1 MSDYNAPLK
10 DMQFVLTELAGMAQ
24 VSALPG
30 YAEAT
35 PDLIEA
41 ILEESGKFSRD
52 VLAPLNFTGD
62 QEGAQ
67 WADKAVTMPKGFK
80 EAYAQFVDNG
90 WNAVSGNP
98 EFGGQGLPEI
108 VSAAVGEIW
117 NASNVSFGLCP
128 LLTQGAIHAIEAG
141 KTEEGWPCTAV
152 RIDLVT
158 GAITQQ
164 RSLGRVRGM
173 TASFSPDGARVV
185 TASKDQSAKVWD
197 AKTGAEILTLK
208 RHTGAVAS
216 AAFSA
221 DGLRVVTGSLYFSSR
236 RSE

>member
-98 EFGGQGLPEI
+98 EFGGQGLPKV
-108 VSAAVGEIW
+108 VSAVVQEMWQSA
-117 NASNVSFGLCP
+117 NMAFSLCP
-128 LLTQGAIHAIEAG
+128 MLTMGGIEALELYG
-141 KTEEGWPCTAV
+141 SEEQKAT
-152 RIDLVT
+152 
-158 GAITQQ
+158 
-164 RSLGRVRGM
+164 
-173 TASFSPDGARVV
+173 
-185 TASKDQSAKVWD
+185 
-197 AKTGAEILTLK
+197 
-208 RHTGAVAS
+208 
-216 AAFSA
+216 
-221 DGLRVVTGSLYFSSR
+221 
-236 RSE
+236 